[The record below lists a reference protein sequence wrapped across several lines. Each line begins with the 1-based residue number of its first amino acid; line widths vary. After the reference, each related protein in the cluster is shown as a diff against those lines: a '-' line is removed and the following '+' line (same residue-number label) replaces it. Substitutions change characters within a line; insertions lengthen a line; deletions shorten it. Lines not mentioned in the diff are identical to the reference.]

1 MPIFWK
7 NYLFDHHSRIA
18 GIASFPLLDYI
29 FFIISVFN
37 FDFFL
42 TFFCLYHLFLLSIN
56 HSHRNSAVKRLFGT
70 VIRMWKVQTV
80 QWFDLGYNN
89 FLDSLRILNQRVTSC
104 NLWVTSDYLLHDFWV
119 TFYIG
124 VTSYYLLYGSRI
136 PFYSWVTSY
145 YLLHK
150 LRVNFHVRVTS
161 YYLLHDLLFT

>member
-56 HSHRNSAVKRLFGT
+56 HSHRDSAVKRLFGT

-104 NLWVTSDYLLHDFWV
+104 NLWVTSYYLLHDFWV

-124 VTSYYLLYGSRI
+124 VTSYYLLYVSRI

-161 YYLLHDLLFT
+161 CYLLHDLLFT